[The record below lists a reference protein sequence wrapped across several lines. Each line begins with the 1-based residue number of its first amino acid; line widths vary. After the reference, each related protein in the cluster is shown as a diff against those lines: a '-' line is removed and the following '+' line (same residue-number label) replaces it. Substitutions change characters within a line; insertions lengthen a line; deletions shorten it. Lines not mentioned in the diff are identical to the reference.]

1 MNIFLNELSFCGQA
15 SNKYQGA
22 QLMSDMLKVLKIL
35 QQISNEPIATSSI
48 LWKKEIGPQYSV
60 RDYIFD
66 RNIDQAVRNYFQ
78 IITTKGPYIEHLF
91 SQSFYEHK
99 CYLQNENI
107 LDVSWTSVAA
117 AFFFDGILASLK
129 GAPQFA
135 SETINVFCCLKGDE
149 RQEANIINQCDPDQ
163 ADSFVRNFFR
173 QNLNSGESL
182 WEKRTVLFPEITFCE
197 KVKNQLQNS
206 NYSPSVLQNV
216 IRHLDCMNKYMKAVR
231 SGEIK
236 APNYTQMGIEASRE
250 SEITLKHF
258 GHLRTFQCPD
268 GKKRVFSWHSK
279 IRGKANLRIY
289 FYPPDEENEH
299 FLIGYI
305 GRHLP
310 IWTER

>member
-35 QQISNEPIATSSI
+35 QQISNKPIATSSI
-48 LWKKEIGPQYSV
+48 LWEKKIGPQYSV

-66 RNIDQAVRNYFQ
+66 RSIDQAVRNYFQ
-78 IITTKGPYIEHLF
+78 IITTKGPYIECLF
-91 SQSFYEHK
+91 SQSLDEHK

-135 SETINVFCCLKGDE
+135 SETINVFCCLKGAE
-149 RQEANIINQCDPDQ
+149 QQEADIINQYNPDQ
-163 ADSFVRNFFR
+163 AESFVRNFLR
-173 QNLNSGESL
+173 QNLNSWENL
-182 WEKRTVLFPEITFCE
+182 WHSRSALFPEITFCE
-197 KVKNQLQNS
+197 EVKGQLQSS
-206 NYSPSVLQNV
+206 NYSHSVLQKI
-216 IRHLDCMNKYMKAVR
+216 IRHLDCMNKYMKAIR
-231 SGEIK
+231 SGKIK
-236 APNYTQMGIEASRE
+236 APNYTQMGIEASQE
-250 SEITLKHF
+250 SEITLKHY
-258 GHLRTFQCPD
+258 GHLRTFKCPD

-279 IRGKANLRIY
+279 IKGKVNLRIY
-289 FYPPDEENEH
+289 FYPPDKENEH

-310 IWTER
+310 IWTEK